1 MIPDAFGSVKYQ
13 FEEHGSGLETLTDSS
28 VCPVQENKQQQTSK
42 KHDLQVSSAVFFPY
56 TVFQWELSL

>member
-1 MIPDAFGSVKYQ
+1 MLLVQLNTSLKSMAQGWKQS
-13 FEEHGSGLETLTDSS
+13 LTDSS